1 MAQEK
6 TTTMADG
13 NVSKVTALPG
23 GCTLALFD
31 SSGGVSKIDAQKFME
46 LVRGSIQIGG
56 RNLLPKTNQGA
67 TNWSV
72 NTPYAKVCEEY
83 VWPDGARG
91 VHLKISDTTPSPADT
106 YKMLMYSIGNAA
118 LLRLEPDTDYLLSMD
133 VESLDNLRFQ
143 VRISQSTSRNQLTDA
158 SELITMAAGEHRRI
172 CFHLRTN
179 NFSADII
186 DKQLICITQSSFG
199 ECHIRDLKLEKGCI
213 ATDWTPAP
221 EDFGGGV
228 KSPYTQS
235 VTRLY
240 LQQQLKPLTIQR
252 KGGRHERRQNNT
264 LRGCGQSTPETL
276 DARRIV
282 SPVRGCSR
290 GTEKVGCASDGVSC
304 IRLRYKRHFHP
315 GILSAYSKRSEHTH
329 IIQLLGSDNL
339 SRETYLRCD
348 DIYSHQ
354 RKPYIQARETCRRM
368 EIVDLSG
375 LHTRFVVPTADGKEV
390 VAA

>member
-13 NVSKVTALPG
+13 TVSKVTALPE

-46 LVRGSIQIGG
+46 LIRGSIQIGG

-83 VWPDGARG
+83 VWPDGTRG
-91 VHLKISDTTPSPADT
+91 VHLKISDTTPSPANT

-143 VRISQSTSRNQLTDA
+143 VRISQSTSINQLTNA

-199 ECHIRDLKLEKGCI
+199 ECHIRDLKLEKGNI

-221 EDFGGGV
+221 EDFGGG
-228 KSPYTQS
+228 KIA
-235 VTRLY
+235 LY
-240 LQQQLKPLTIQR
+240 PISYAALFAAAVEAA
-252 KGGRHERRQNNT
+252 HHSEERR
-264 LRGCGQSTPETL
+264 
-276 DARRIV
+276 
-282 SPVRGCSR
+282 
-290 GTEKVGCASDGVSC
+290 
-304 IRLRYKRHFHP
+304 
-315 GILSAYSKRSEHTH
+315 
-329 IIQLLGSDNL
+329 
-339 SRETYLRCD
+339 
-348 DIYSHQ
+348 
-354 RKPYIQARETCRRM
+354 
-368 EIVDLSG
+368 
-375 LHTRFVVPTADGKEV
+375 
-390 VAA
+390 AA